1 MKRSVLAPLGVVIVL
16 GVTCPL
22 RAADRMDVGLLL
34 GSTRATDEGQ
44 VLQFERGLTFQ
55 ATPAW
60 HVWTR
65 DRVRV
70 SIELLFL
77 ATPAFEV
84 ETPGA
89 SLPLEYAALFLTP
102 GVRVTAGRN
111 RAVALWGAVGGG
123 FARYSERN
131 LKQDKSPNPAQQDTN
146 SGALQLGAGVDLRGV
161 GWLGLRGEL
170 RDVFTSA
177 RNFSISTPRPMVHN
191 VSVSGGLVVRF

>member
-1 MKRSVLAPLGVVIVL
+1 MRRSVLALLAVGIVL
-16 GVTCPL
+16 AATRPL

-55 ATPAW
+55 ATSAW

-102 GVRVTAGRN
+102 GIRVTAGPN
-111 RAVALWGAVGGG
+111 RAVTVWGAVGGG

-146 SGALQLGAGVDLRGV
+146 SGALQLGAGVDLRGF
-161 GWLGLRGEL
+161 GWLGFRGEL
-170 RDVFTSA
+170 RDVFTGA
-177 RNFSISTPRPMVHN
+177 RNFSIPTPRPKVHN
-191 VSVSGGLVVRF
+191 VSVSGGLVVRL